1 MKVVIVDDSALLR
14 QRLAAMISRLPGVE
28 IAGEAKSA
36 AQALELIRR
45 CHPEAVVLDIR
56 LNDGNG
62 FDVLRQVKR
71 EPGAPVVIMLTSFPS
86 TKARQTCQ
94 ALGGDFFFDKATE
107 FQKALEV
114 LTDME
119 LKQRKHASSGGNK
132 AARTGVWSM
141 SNPKMVARYGRHNQT

>member
-1 MKVVIVDDSALLR
+1 MKVVIVDDSALVR
-14 QRLAAMISRLPGVE
+14 KRLAVMISGLSRIEL
-28 IAGEAKSA
+28 AGEAESV

-56 LNDGNG
+56 LKDGNG
-62 FDVLRQVKR
+62 FDVLRQVKH

-86 TKARQTCQ
+86 NKARQACR

-119 LKQRKHASSGGNK
+119 LKRRKFIRPEGNR
-132 AARTGVWSM
+132 ATGT
-141 SNPKMVARYGRHNQT
+141 GF

>member
-14 QRLAAMISRLPGVE
+14 QRLAAMISGLSGVE
-28 IAGEAKSA
+28 IVGEAKSVV
-36 AQALELIRR
+36 QALELIRR

-56 LNDGNG
+56 LKDGNG

-107 FQKALEV
+107 FERAIEV
-114 LTDME
+114 LTDLE
-119 LKQRKHASSGGNK
+119 FARRTSKSSEFNEPAG
-132 AARTGVWSM
+132 TG
-141 SNPKMVARYGRHNQT
+141 Y